1 MLQLK
6 VSLGLVPGIGL
17 VSQILKV
24 SASFFALILGCAALA
39 YASVDAG
46 YDPAG
51 SNEDNREIIN
61 RYLNA
66 TRTNQ
71 ISGIQMDAEVDA
83 SLPKLKKN
91 GRLEAMRK
99 ISKLGKITWDHL
111 HFSGDSTIKK
121 EVIARFI
128 QTEQEQTDN
137 SKMAITPD
145 NYKFKLK
152 GIEAKGTQMVYVFH
166 LTPRKKLAHLFK
178 GELWIDT
185 ATYLPV
191 HEAGTF
197 VKSPSVFL
205 TKVQFVRDYE
215 VLNGYAVPKHVESQ
229 AETRFWGPAQVTI
242 HYNNFVKSAED
253 EPVIASPEQN

>member
-1 MLQLK
+1 MA
-6 VSLGLVPGIGL
+6 
-17 VSQILKV
+17 
-24 SASFFALILGCAALA
+24 SA
-39 YASVDAG
+39 
-46 YDPAG
+46 YDPG
-51 SNEDNREIIN
+51 TSTEDHLIID

-66 TRTNQ
+66 ARANNA
-71 ISGIQMDAEVDA
+71 SGIQMDAEIDA

-91 GRLEAMRK
+91 GRLEALRK

-111 HFSGDSTIKK
+111 HFSGDGTIKK

-128 QTEQEQTDN
+128 QTEQEQTDT
-137 SKMAITPD
+137 SKMSITPE

-152 GIEAKGTQMVYVFH
+152 GLENRNGQKLYVFH
-166 LTPRKKLAHLFK
+166 LTPRKKIPQLFK
-178 GELWIDT
+178 GEIWLDA

-215 VLNGYAVPKHVESQ
+215 ILNGYAVPKHVESQ

-242 HYNNFVKSAED
+242 RYNNIVKSVED
-253 EPVIASPEQN
+253 EPVVALPEPNQ

>member
-1 MLQLK
+1 MAFA
-6 VSLGLVPGIGL
+6 GLE
-17 VSQILKV
+17 
-24 SASFFALILGCAALA
+24 SA
-39 YASVDAG
+39 
-46 YDPAG
+46 YDPG
-51 SNEDNREIIN
+51 TSTEDHLIID

-66 TRTNQ
+66 ARANNA
-71 ISGIQMDAEVDA
+71 SGIQMDAEIDA

-91 GRLEAMRK
+91 GRLEALRK

-111 HFSGDSTIKK
+111 HFSGDGTIKK

-128 QTEQEQTDN
+128 QTEQEQTDT
-137 SKMAITPD
+137 SKMSITPE

-152 GIEAKGTQMVYVFH
+152 GVENRNGQKVYVFH
-166 LTPRKKLAHLFK
+166 LTPRKRIPQLFK
-178 GELWIDT
+178 GEIWLDA

-215 VLNGYAVPKHVESQ
+215 ILNGYAVPKHVESQ

-242 HYNNFVKSAED
+242 HYNNIVKSAEE
-253 EPVIASPEQN
+253 EPAVAMPEPNQ